1 MYKVTDKDGG
11 TWTMYQKWQ
20 AEDLITILRRK
31 GRQPVLIKLSKEEE
45 AEYNRR
51 IAEQEKL
58 RWYRDGFLF
67 M

>member
-1 MYKVTDKDGG
+1 MYKVIDKDGG

-20 AEDLITILRRK
+20 AEDLVTILRRK
-31 GRQPVLIKLSKEEE
+31 GRQPTLIKLSKEEE
-45 AEYNRR
+45 EEYNKKQ
-51 IAEQEKL
+51 AELEKM

>member
-1 MYKVTDKDGG
+1 MYKVIDKDGG
-11 TWTMYQKWQ
+11 TWTMAQKWR
-20 AEDLITILRRK
+20 AEDLVTILRRK

>member
-1 MYKVTDKDGG
+1 MYRVTDKDGG
-11 TWTMYQKWQ
+11 TWTMSQKWM
-20 AEDLITILRRK
+20 AEDLATALRRK
-31 GRQPVLIKLSKEEE
+31 GRQPTLIKLSKEEE

-58 RWYRDGFLF
+58 RWYRDGFSF